1 MKKHLL
7 AALFVLLSFFPAW
20 SQLRLPQASPR
31 AQLSQTIGLTDVTVS
46 YHTPGVKGREVWGK
60 LVPYGQ
66 VWRSGANE
74 ATLITFTDS
83 VKVNGKSLQAGTY
96 SLFTLP
102 EAENKWWMIFN
113 KDTTLWGTDG
123 YKPEE
128 DVLRVEVSP
137 QTSPTLLESL
147 QYSFTN
153 VKTTSATLNLSWEKL
168 IIPITI
174 EVEVFEKA
182 LSNLQE
188 DLAQAKPDDWASFAQ
203 AAQYLIQN
211 NTRHELALAWINK
224 SLRIKENFYNSW
236 LKAQLLAQK
245 EEYEGAVDLTR
256 KAMKLGENDTKN
268 YSILS
273 REMERA
279 MNEWKVRMHQEN

>member
-1 MKKHLL
+1 MKKQLIT
-7 AALFVLLSFFPAW
+7 ALFFLALCFPAW
-20 SQLRLPQASPR
+20 SQLRLPQASPK
-31 AQLSQTIGLTDVTVS
+31 AQITQTIGLTDVSVV

-60 LVPYGQ
+60 MVPFGQ

-74 ATLITFTDS
+74 ATLISFTDS

-102 EAENKWWMIFN
+102 ESADKWTLIFN
-113 KDTTLWGTDG
+113 QDTTLWGTEG
-123 YKPEE
+123 YKPEN
-128 DVLRVEVSP
+128 DVLRVPVSGVVSP
-137 QTSPTLLESL
+137 THLESL

-153 VKTTSATLNLSWEKL
+153 VKTTSATLNLAWEKL
-168 IIPITI
+168 ILPIQI

-182 LSNLQE
+182 LANMQE
-188 DLAQAKPDDWASFAQ
+188 DLNQAKADDWAIFAQ
-203 AAQYLIQN
+203 AAHYLIQN
-211 NTRHELALAWINK
+211 NTRHHLALAWINK

-245 EEYEGAVDLTR
+245 DEYEEAVNLTK
-256 KAMKLGENDTKN
+256 KAMKLGQNDTKN

-273 REMERA
+273 QEMERSL
-279 MNEWKVRMHQEN
+279 NEWKVKITDQ